1 MADQDLGTERVTVR
15 TYVPKYQRDRWDAE
29 AERLDMS
36 RSEFVRSMVQAGRRG
51 FDPDPEE
58 TGSGDATPG
67 GEGLEDRVLDVL
79 STGGPLEWDE
89 LVSEL
94 IDGFED
100 ELEEALG
107 GLQEENRVQYSGRR
121 GGYAVTE
128 R

>member
-1 MADQDLGTERVTVR
+1 MAADSDRVAVK
-15 TYVPKYQRDRWDAE
+15 TYVPRYQKDAWQE
-29 AERLDMS
+29 QAAEMDMS
-36 RSEFVRSMVQAGRRG
+36 QSEFVRSMVQAGRRG

-94 IDGFED
+94 IDSFED
-100 ELEEALG
+100 ELEDALG

-121 GGYAVTE
+121 GGYAVTDDE
-128 R
+128 

>member
-1 MADQDLGTERVTVR
+1 MAADSDRVAVK
-15 TYVPKYQRDRWDAE
+15 TYVPRYQKDAWQE
-29 AERLDMS
+29 QAAEMDMS
-36 RSEFVRSMVQAGRRG
+36 QSEFVRSMVQAGRRG

-100 ELEEALG
+100 ELEDALG
-107 GLQEENRVQYSGRR
+107 GLQEKNRVQYSGRR
-121 GGYAVTE
+121 GGYAVTDDE
-128 R
+128 

>member
-1 MADQDLGTERVTVR
+1 MAADSDRVAVK
-15 TYVPKYQRDRWDAE
+15 TYVPRYQKDAWQE
-29 AERLDMS
+29 QAAEMDMS
-36 RSEFVRSMVQAGRRG
+36 QSEFVRSMVQAGRRG

-121 GGYAVTE
+121 GGYAVTDDE
-128 R
+128 

>member
-1 MADQDLGTERVTVR
+1 MAADSNRVAVK
-15 TYVPKYQRDRWDAE
+15 TYVPRYQKDAWQE
-29 AERLDMS
+29 QAAEMDMS
-36 RSEFVRSMVQAGRRG
+36 QSEFVRSMVQAGRRG

-100 ELEEALG
+100 ELEDALG

-121 GGYAVTE
+121 GGYAVTDDE
-128 R
+128 

>member
-1 MADQDLGTERVTVR
+1 MAADSDRVAVK
-15 TYVPKYQRDRWDAE
+15 TYVPRYQKDAWQE
-29 AERLDMS
+29 QAAEMDMS
-36 RSEFVRSMVQAGRRG
+36 QSEFVRSMVQAGRRG

-100 ELEEALG
+100 ELEDALG

-121 GGYAVTE
+121 GGYAVTDDE
-128 R
+128 

>member
-1 MADQDLGTERVTVR
+1 MAANSDRVAVK
-15 TYVPKYQRDRWDAE
+15 TYVPRYQKDAWQE
-29 AERLDMS
+29 QAAEMNMS
-36 RSEFVRSMVQAGRRG
+36 QSEFVRSMVQAGRRG

-100 ELEEALG
+100 ELEDALG

-121 GGYAVTE
+121 GGYAVTDDE
-128 R
+128 